1 MGTNREHDDVND
13 YDLDSVDEDS
23 DIDPF
28 LDAMELQDS
37 KRAKVKSPRRAI
49 EALQEKKR
57 LKELLEDYPECD

>member
-37 KRAKVKSPRRAI
+37 QRGKSKSPRRAI

-57 LKELLEDYPECD
+57 LKELLEDYPEYD

>member
-1 MGTNREHDDVND
+1 MGTNREHDDVSD

-28 LDAMELQDS
+28 LDAMELQDTQ
-37 KRAKVKSPRRAI
+37 RAKNKSPRRAI

-57 LKELLEDYPECD
+57 LKELLEDYPEFD